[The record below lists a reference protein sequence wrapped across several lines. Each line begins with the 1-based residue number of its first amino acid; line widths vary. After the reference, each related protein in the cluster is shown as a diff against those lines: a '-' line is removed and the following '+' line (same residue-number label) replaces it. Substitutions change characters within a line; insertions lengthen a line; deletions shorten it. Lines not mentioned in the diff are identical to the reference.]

1 MVQFGPDS
9 RRNPTDKPLSLHHD
23 LASYNSVRI
32 MMQKMFRKNGI
43 SNTVLQMVNNS

>member
-9 RRNPTDKPLSLHHD
+9 RRNRTDKPLSLHHD

-32 MMQKMFRKNGI
+32 MMQKNV
-43 SNTVLQMVNNS
+43 SQEWH